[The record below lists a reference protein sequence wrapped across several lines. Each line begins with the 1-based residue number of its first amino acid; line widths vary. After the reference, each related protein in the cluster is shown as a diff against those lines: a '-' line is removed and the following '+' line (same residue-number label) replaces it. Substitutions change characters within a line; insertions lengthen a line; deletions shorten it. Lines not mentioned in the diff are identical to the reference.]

1 MKAVDTNILIR
12 FLVNDDEQQAAI
24 VHGLLNQYEER
35 QESLFVPLLVTLE
48 LLWVLQAAYRVER
61 EDIIDSVDDLMAMP
75 VFEFDHQS
83 AVRAFLTSARKSS
96 CDLSDLL
103 IAHSAAMAG
112 CESTY
117 TFDRK
122 ASKFDLFEALVN

>member
-24 VHGLLNQYEER
+24 VHGLLNRCEKR
-35 QESLFVPLLVTLE
+35 QESLFVPLLVVLE
-48 LLWVLQAAYRVER
+48 LLWVLQAAYGVER
-61 EDIIDSVDDLMAMP
+61 EDMIDSVNDLMAMP
-75 VFEFDHQS
+75 VFEFDRQS
-83 AVRAFLTSARKSS
+83 AVRAFLISARKSS

-103 IAHSAAMAG
+103 IAHSAATAG

-117 TFDRK
+117 TFDKK
-122 ASKFDLFEALVN
+122 ASKFALFEALAD